1 MSEEARLERAQ
12 KLYGTTDP
20 QEIARKDAELLKK
33 YQEVLAKQR
42 QQQTTPRMP
51 LLGLRLTHRLCL
63 SHKAAIAA
71 ASSHRWV
78 GLMRR
83 GLTPA
88 PTPPCSTTPSP
99 SAYAPVPG

>member
-42 QQQTTPRMP
+42 QQQTKPRQ
-51 LLGLRLTHRLCL
+51 
-63 SHKAAIAA
+63 
-71 ASSHRWV
+71 
-78 GLMRR
+78 
-83 GLTPA
+83 
-88 PTPPCSTTPSP
+88 
-99 SAYAPVPG
+99 